1 LTALASRFSSTCPS
15 FSWSA
20 QTRSRRVGKRDVERE
35 PLGRELRRDERH
47 DVPDDVGDRHL
58 AHVERDAPFL
68 EPGEVEHVGHEREQV
83 RLRPRDPA
91 EHLALRVRERP
102 VEAVV
107 EEADV
112 APDRVERR
120 AQLVT
125 HAREEVGPRPVRALG
140 LGPVSVRVGA
150 LPLRV
155 GVRRLRPRLRRLRRV
170 GALLQLGRD
179 ALQRLVGRL
188 ELGRL
193 LLQLQGGRLGLQ
205 TRRVL
210 GRREPRRLDRGPRAL
225 GHVARERH
233 LGVGP
238 RRAGAAVSSSRAAT
252 HRPPRRSG
260 RCT

>member
-1 LTALASRFSSTCPS
+1 
-15 FSWSA
+15 
-20 QTRSRRVGKRDVERE
+20 
-35 PLGRELRRDERH
+35 
-47 DVPDDVGDRHL
+47 
-58 AHVERDAPFL
+58 
-68 EPGEVEHVGHEREQV
+68 
-83 RLRPRDPA
+83 
-91 EHLALRVRERP
+91 
-102 VEAVV
+102 
-107 EEADV
+107 
-112 APDRVERR
+112 
-120 AQLVT
+120 
-125 HAREEVGPRPVRALG
+125 
-140 LGPVSVRVGA
+140 VSVRVGA

-233 LGVGP
+233 LGVGSTARGAGRVEQQGATHAPRGGAAGARRRPPLRPVHGGVEGRGARVRRRVRDHGGAARARVVADVRAERRDRERRPRAAGAP
-238 RRAGAAVSSSRAAT
+238 RRRTPS
-252 HRPPRRSG
+252 RRSS
-260 RCT
+260 